1 MAAPGSGERG
11 DFDLTGKTCI
21 VTGAGRGI
29 GRGMAEGL
37 ARNGAFVVLVGRT
50 RVTLDEAAQA
60 IGENAMVITADVSRE
75 PDVLALRDAVLARA
89 GRIDVLVNNAGV
101 NPIFKGIERTSL
113 AEWQQIIDINLTGVF
128 LCCKHIGG
136 SMQEGG
142 SIINVSS
149 VAGHGG
155 LPRSVPYCASKGGV
169 ELLTKALALDWAKR
183 GVRVNT
189 LAPGWVDTDLTHGLL
204 DHDVHGK
211 RLLDRTPMGR
221 FAMPRD
227 MAGGVVFLA
236 SDASAFMT
244 GQSLVIDGGWGAE

>member
-1 MAAPGSGERG
+1 MGS
-11 DFDLTGKTCI
+11 DFDLTGKICI

-37 ARNGAFVVLVGRT
+37 ARHGAFVVLTGRT
-50 RVTLDEAAQA
+50 RATLEEAAAA
-60 IGENAMVITADVSRE
+60 IGGNSMVFTADVAQE
-75 PDVLALRDAVLARA
+75 ADVLSLRDAVLARS
-89 GRIDVLVNNAGV
+89 GKIDVLVNNAGV
-101 NPIFKGIERTSL
+101 NPIFKGIERIDL
-113 AEWQQIIDINLTGVF
+113 AEWQQIIDVNLTGVF

-136 SMQEGG
+136 AMTRGG
-142 SIINVSS
+142 SVINVSS

-169 ELLTKALALDWAKR
+169 ELLTRALALDWAKR

-204 DHDVHGK
+204 GHDVHGR

-221 FAMPRD
+221 FATPRD

>member
-1 MAAPGSGERG
+1 MS
-11 DFDLTGKTCI
+11 DFDLSGKVCV

-37 ARNGAFVVLVGRT
+37 VRHGATVVLSGRT
-50 RVTLDEAAQA
+50 RATLDEAAAA
-60 IGENAMVITADVSRE
+60 IGDRAFVVTADVSKE
-75 PDVLALRDAVLARA
+75 PDVLALRDAVLATC
-89 GRIDVLVNNAGV
+89 GKIDVLVNNAGV
-101 NPIFKGIERTSL
+101 NAIFKGIERTSL
-113 AEWQQIIDINLTGVF
+113 AEWQDIIDVNLTGVF
-128 LCCKHIGG
+128 LCCKHLGG
-136 SMQEGG
+136 VMTEGG

-149 VAGHGG
+149 VAGHNG

-169 ELLTKALALDWAKR
+169 EMLTKALALDWAKR

-204 DHDVHGK
+204 EHDTHGK
-211 RLLDRTPMGR
+211 RLLDRTPLGR
-221 FAMPRD
+221 FATPRD

-244 GQSLVIDGGWGAE
+244 GGSLVIDGGWGAE